1 MDGKI
6 WPRTSAYAERLWSNP
21 PVNSTRFA
29 YPRLIH
35 QRETMILRGIFPDTL
50 LPEACYHTWG
60 FCDRFD

>member
-21 PVNSTRFA
+21 PANATRFA

-35 QRETMILRGIFPDTL
+35 QRETMILRGILPDTL
-50 LPEACYHTWG
+50 LPESCYHTWG
-60 FCDRFD
+60 FCDI